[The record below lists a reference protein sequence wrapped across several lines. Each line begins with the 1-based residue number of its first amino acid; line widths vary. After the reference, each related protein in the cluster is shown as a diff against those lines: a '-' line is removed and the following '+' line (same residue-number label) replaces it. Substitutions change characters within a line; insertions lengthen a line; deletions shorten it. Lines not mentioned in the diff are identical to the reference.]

1 MGKLFDLINKDT
13 KHKNESKR
21 MTVIIR
27 QMVLIFMC
35 VSLFNLILDAFFI
48 KSVPGSILWAVMLV
62 VDGITFYIS
71 YNAPKLIILTI
82 FVFQKALW
90 ITAAVVL
97 FGWEGGFQFF
107 LILLVIM
114 YSFGEAGYNRKKV
127 LLDFCLFAMFIV
139 FLIFFKGNPGKISID
154 HVDRSIQVVNA
165 LAFVIMVSII
175 SFSFSKESQHM
186 EDKLISYN
194 NQLRKQ
200 ASVDALTGLYNRRST
215 MEIVNDIVLQRRVMS
230 ICIGDIDFF
239 KKINDSY
246 GHDFGDTVL
255 VAISEALKKETEEY
269 GFVARWGG
277 EEFLIVFADLN
288 GDDAYIKLSHIRDT
302 VKELKLNHGKEE
314 VRVKMTY
321 GLTEYDYSKSFEDN
335 IKEADEKLYLGKQ
348 NGRDMI
354 VY

>member
-1 MGKLFDLINKDT
+1 MGKLFELINKDT

-35 VSLFNLILDAFFI
+35 VSLFNLVLDACFI
-48 KSVPGSILWAVMLV
+48 KSVPGSVFWGIMLV

-71 YNAPKLIILTI
+71 YNARKLIILTI

-139 FLIFFKGNPGKISID
+139 FLIFFKGNQGKISIEHFD
-154 HVDRSIQVVNA
+154 KSIQVVNA

-200 ASVDALTGLYNRRST
+200 ASVDALTSLYNRRST

-255 VAISEALKKETEEY
+255 VAI
-269 GFVARWGG
+269 ARWGG

-288 GDDAYIKLSHIRDT
+288 GDDAYIKLSHIRDA
-302 VKELKLNHGKEE
+302 VKDLKLNHGKEE

>member
-27 QMVLIFMC
+27 QLIITFMGLS
-35 VSLFNLILDAFFI
+35 VFHLFIDAFFV
-48 KSVPGSILWAVMLV
+48 KSFKGVILWMVMLA
-62 VDGITFYIS
+62 VDALTMYIS
-71 YNAPKLIILTI
+71 YQASKSVILALFTL
-82 FVFQKALW
+82 QKVLW
-90 ITAAVVL
+90 IMAAVLL

-107 LILLVIM
+107 LILLVIV
-114 YSFGEAGYNRKKV
+114 YSFGEAGYNRKK
-127 LLDFCLFAMFIV
+127 LLFSFVSFALFVI
-139 FLIFFKGNPGKISID
+139 FLLFFKGNPARIPLEHADKS
-154 HVDRSIQVVNA
+154 VQVVNA

-200 ASVDALTGLYNRRST
+200 ASVDALTSLYNRRST

-230 ICIGDIDFF
+230 ICIADIDFF

-255 VAISEALKKETEEY
+255 VAISEVLKKQTEDY

-288 GDDAYIKLSHIRDT
+288 GDDAYIKLSGIRDA
-302 VKELKLNHGKEE
+302 VKDLTLTHGKEE
-314 VRVKMTY
+314 VKLKMTY

-335 IKEADEKLYLGKQ
+335 IKDADEKLYLGKQ